1 MSSAK
6 KIDESLYSRQMYVYG
21 KSMQQISNAV
31 VLLINLT
38 ELTVEVAKNIILSG
52 VKQVDIVDDSV
63 INENQY
69 GTNIYISESDVGK
82 KTTDVLLPK
91 LRELNPY
98 VTVNVISST
107 EINLRNYDTV
117 VMLDA
122 IQSEQIH
129 INKET
134 RKLDIPFISGTTYG
148 LTGCVFNDFGDHFV
162 VTDPTGENI
171 QEGTIS
177 NAYIRED
184 EWFVDCDDIQ
194 DLTSGNL
201 VNLHNTQSEE
211 VMGPYKIKDIQRTPQ
226 TNIVKLCVVEDDDIV
241 DLEGVNKETNFLPNK
256 FTSYGELKEV
266 RKPVSMKFNELEKAL
281 DEPTHS
287 YIFYEQMNRQDM
299 LHVIYQLES
308 IFEKKN
314 KRFPCK
320 NNDADFQDFM
330 SGLKEVKTE
339 VELDEDFV
347 KKFINHSGLVPGV
360 ISVIGSLVSQE
371 VLKAVTGKYT
381 PINQFIYFESFD
393 SLPDS
398 PHDIKLSKDVTKRY
412 GQMVNVFGLEFME
425 KLLNLKM
432 FMVGCG
438 AIGCELLKNFAMMG
452 VASGPN
458 GQLVVTDPDTIE
470 RSNLNR
476 QFLFRTRHI
485 GQFKAE
491 AATEAVNQMNP
502 DMKMRAERDKVCP
515 DSEDVYNTQFWSDLD
530 VVANAL
536 DNLAARR
543 YVDGKCV
550 ENKRP
555 LLESGTLGVK
565 GNVQVVVP
573 NKSESYASSSDPP
586 EKDIPVCT
594 LKNFP
599 SQIEHTAQWA
609 LAIFKAHFEDAPN
622 NINRYLETP
631 EFIADLEFDE
641 LQNVYKDIVRYGIED
656 VPTSTVDSVIVA
668 VKQFTYYFDDMI
680 AELLNQF
687 PADHKTTS
695 GLPFWS
701 GNKRCP
707 KAIPFDANNQIH
719 LEFIQHFVFL
729 YNRMYGVNDTTD
741 ITSDYLTEVLRNHGP
756 IDRYPIKEKFAA
768 NDEEEKALAEERKN
782 STDERGDIIKSLNPA
797 VMKPKMKVTQLVVDK
812 FEKDDDSNHHIDLI
826 STVANTRA
834 TNYEINNADRHK
846 IKGIVG
852 RIIPAVATTTS
863 LVAGL
868 VSLELCKFV
877 AGHTDLDKFRNAF
890 INLGIS
896 FTAFSDP
903 TKASVQKL
911 GDKEFTMWDHLD
923 IKGDM
928 RLIDL
933 REYIQKFYN
942 TEVDSINYGKKCVYN
957 GLIPGHLN
965 DARDNLLMSE
975 LFKTL
980 EVDVIPGNCMTLSIM
995 LDTDEDFEE
1004 PDVRYFL

>member
-1 MSSAK
+1 MSSTK
-6 KIDESLYSRQMYVYG
+6 NIDESLYSRQMYVYG
-21 KSMQQISNAV
+21 KSMQQICNAV

-38 ELTVEVAKNIILSG
+38 ELSVEVAKNIILSG
-52 VKQVDIVDDSV
+52 VKQVDIVDDST
-63 INENQY
+63 IDENQY
-69 GTNIYISESDVGK
+69 GTNIYISESDAGK
-82 KTTDVLLPK
+82 KTSDVLVSK

-98 VTVNVISST
+98 VTVNVISQ
-107 EINLRNYDTV
+107 EDINLKNYNSV
-117 VMLDA
+117 VMLDSNQA
-122 IQSEQIH
+122 QQMAV
-129 INKET
+129 NRET
-134 RKLDIPFISGTTYG
+134 HKLGVPFISGTTYG
-148 LTGCVFNDFGDHFV
+148 LTGSVFNDFGEHFV
-162 VTDPTGENI
+162 VTDPTGENM

-177 NAYIRED
+177 NAYVKDE
-184 EWFVDCDDIQ
+184 EWFVDCDDVQ
-194 DLTSGNL
+194 DLTTGNL
-201 VNLHNTQSEE
+201 VNLHNTQTEE
-211 VMGPYKIKDIQRTPQ
+211 VMGPYKIKDVQRTPQ
-226 TNIVKLCVVEDDDIV
+226 TNMVKLCVVEDDDII
-241 DLEGVNKETNFLPNK
+241 DLEGVTKETSFTPDK

-266 RKPVSMKFNELEKAL
+266 RKPVSMKFNELETAL
-281 DEPTHS
+281 EKPTHS

-299 LHVIYQLES
+299 LHVVYQLES
-308 IFEKKN
+308 MFEEDN
-314 KRFPCK
+314 GRFPHK
-320 NNDADFQDFM
+320 NDEADFKKFM
-330 SGLKEVKTE
+330 SGLEHINTE
-339 VELDEDFV
+339 VELDEEFV

-360 ISVIGSLVSQE
+360 ISVIGSLISQE

-381 PINQFIYFESFD
+381 PINQFVYFESFD
-393 SLPDS
+393 SLPDW
-398 PHDIKLSKDVTKRY
+398 PHDIKLSTTVTKRY

-452 VASGPN
+452 VACGPN

-485 GQFKAE
+485 CQFKAE
-491 AATEAVNQMNP
+491 AATEAVSQMNP

-515 DSEDVYNTQFWSDLD
+515 DSEDVYNTKFWSELD
-530 VVANAL
+530 IVANAL

-599 SQIEHTAQWA
+599 AQIEHTAQWA
-609 LAIFKAHFEDAPN
+609 LAIFKAIFEDAPN
-622 NINRYLETP
+622 NINRYLENP
-631 EFIADLEFDE
+631 GFVAELEFDE
-641 LQNVYKDIVRYGIED
+641 LQNVYKDIVRHGIED
-656 VPTSTVDSVIVA
+656 VPTSTTDSVIVA

-680 AELLNQF
+680 SELLKQF
-687 PADHKTTS
+687 PADHKTST

-707 KAIPFDANNQIH
+707 KAISFDTTNASH
-719 LEFIQHFVFL
+719 LEFVKHFVFL
-729 YNRMYGVNDTTD
+729 YNRMYGVTD
-741 ITSDYLTEVLRNHGP
+741 DTEVTSEFVNTVLSQNPFEH
-756 IDRYPIKEKFAA
+756 YPIKEKFAA
-768 NDEEEKALAEERKN
+768 NDEEEKAMAEERKN
-782 STDERGDIIKSLNPA
+782 STDERGDMIKALNPSI
-797 VMKPKMKVTQLVVDK
+797 MKTKMKVTQLVVDK
-812 FEKDDDSNHHIDLI
+812 FEKDDDSNHHIDFI

-852 RIIPAVATTTS
+852 RIIPAVATTTA

-877 AGHTDLDKFRNAF
+877 AGHTDLTKFRNAF

-923 IKGDM
+923 IKGDKS
-928 RLIDL
+928 LLTL
-933 REYIQKFYN
+933 RQEIEAFYGV
-942 TEVDSINYGKKCVYN
+942 EVDSINYGKKCVYN